1 MTNRRRKKKH
11 PGWWWLP
18 LAAILVLMAAAG
30 LRLWGSKRSL
40 PRLPSL
46 ALPQRV
52 GPTDL
57 DSLLQGLDAR
67 GFSVRRQAGSDSL
80 TYSIIVPPGFPLV
93 RANLELQRLAGRAG
107 FNPVSAV
114 EDKKRQRL
122 ELLFLAGDTLGLN
135 IRLARRRDAPP
146 PSLLPKMALALYPWP
161 PAKPELASRLD
172 KLPQI
177 KTLIVRSH
185 IKGGGREAF
194 CLLPMEPKGY
204 PKVDPGPGTILVDDP
219 ASRIREK
226 LGKAAGLA
234 QPAAGL
240 CVWHGSRAVEDW
252 RVAELAASYCGR
264 QDLVLLE
271 LFPHPQSLI
280 KKAAQAAGCGYLA
293 PDLVIASDA
302 SSRQAE
308 DLLRKALARGRQKT
322 LILVPTTPAA
332 IKALEKVMAKF
343 PLDKAEWVPAS
354 GLLQ

>member
-1 MTNRRRKKKH
+1 MANRRRKRKL

-18 LAAILVLMAAAG
+18 LAAILILTAAAG
-30 LRLWGSKRSL
+30 LRLWG
-40 PRLPSL
+40 PRMSWPVLPSL
-46 ALPQRV
+46 APAQRP
-52 GPTDL
+52 GPDRL

-67 GFSVRRQAGSDSL
+67 GFSVRRQAGKDSL

-122 ELLFLAGDTLGLN
+122 ELFFLAGDTLDLN
-135 IRLARRRDAPP
+135 IRLARRRDTPP
-146 PSLLPKMALALYPWP
+146 PSLLPKVALALYPWP

-172 KLPQI
+172 KLPQV
-177 KTLIVRSH
+177 KTLIVRSR

-240 CVWHGSRAVEDW
+240 CVWQGSRAVEDW

-264 QDLVLLE
+264 QDLILLE
-271 LFPHPQSLI
+271 PFPHAQSLI
-280 KKAAQAAGCGYLA
+280 KKAAQASGCGYLA
-293 PDLVIASDA
+293 PDLVIPAGASP
-302 SSRQAE
+302 RQAE
-308 DLLRKALARGRQKT
+308 DLLRKALAGGRQKT
-322 LILVPTTPAA
+322 LIMMPATPAG
-332 IKALEKVMAKF
+332 IGALEKALAKL
-343 PLDKAEWVPAS
+343 PDGKVEWATAA